1 MAHPITLRVLVV
13 DDEPGMRMGV
23 ARGLRSFTVRLA
35 EVADLEC
42 GFETVQAETGE
53 EALEL
58 IASEKPDIV
67 LLDLKLPGMSGL
79 DVLEA
84 LQGGDHD
91 QLVVMITAYATIETA
106 ITATKRGAFDVL
118 PKPFDPQELK
128 AVVRKAASHLMA
140 RRKAAEL
147 QRDKARIRFQFI
159 SVLAHELKAPLAAL
173 DGYLFILRDRSL
185 GDDVAAYERVVHRC
199 LSRTE
204 GMRKLIL
211 DLLDLTRLESEQ
223 KRRERETVDVAAV
236 AERAVETVQPLADER
251 GIKVTVRADGDLVMT
266 ADAGEIEI
274 VLNNL
279 ISNAVKYN
287 RDGGRVDVL
296 LGAADGVVTLRVE
309 DTGIGMTPS
318 ERERLFVEFVRIK
331 NDHTKNIMGSGL
343 GLSIVK
349 RIVERYDGEVA
360 VESTPDV
367 GSVFTVSLERSPL

>member
-1 MAHPITLRVLVV
+1 MTPSITLRVLVV
-13 DDEPGMRMGV
+13 DDELGMRTGV
-23 ARGLRSFTVRLA
+23 ARVLRGFTVRLA

-42 GFETVQAETGE
+42 GFETIQAVTGE
-53 EALEL
+53 KALEL
-58 IASEKPDIV
+58 VASEKPDIV

-79 DVLEA
+79 DVLEE
-84 LQGGDHD
+84 LQGRDLDG
-91 QLVVMITAYATIETA
+91 LVVMITAYATIETA

-128 AVVRKAASHLMA
+128 AVVRKAASNLMA
-140 RRKAAEL
+140 RRRAAEL
-147 QRDKARIRFQFI
+147 QRDKDRVRFQFV

-185 GDDVAAYERVVHRC
+185 GGDAAAYERIVHRC

-204 GMRKLIL
+204 GMRKLIF
-211 DLLDLTRLESEQ
+211 DLLDLTRLESEHNH
-223 KRRERETVDVAAV
+223 RELEPVDVVAV
-236 AERAVETVQPLADER
+236 ANRAVETLQSLADDR
-251 GIKVTVRADGDLVMT
+251 GIELSLRADGDLVMP
-266 ADAGEIEI
+266 ADPGEIEI

-287 RDGGRVDVL
+287 RDGGRVDVV
-296 LGAADGVVTLRVE
+296 LGAQEGFVVLRVE

-318 ERERLFVEFVRIK
+318 ERERLFAEFVRIK
-331 NDHTKNIMGSGL
+331 NDRTENIMGSGL

-349 RIVERYDGEVA
+349 RIVGRYDGRVD

-367 GSVFTVSLERSPL
+367 GSVFTVRLPSVL